1 MASEVESYTNLLHSS
16 LVIPNRT
23 FLERFGGI
31 SDEFGRAM
39 FRILARLSRAK
50 IPMVRLNESDMHRK
64 EPKRYD

>member
-50 IPMVRLNESDMHRK
+50 IPMVRPN
-64 EPKRYD
+64 